1 MQQQLTAPLKRIR
14 IGRNPRTYFDPKALA
29 ELTESIRQ
37 HGVDTPII
45 VRPVVDDDFDYEVI
59 AGGRRYRGAMEA
71 HGEDFAMPIVV
82 KDVDE
87 VEARRIALMEN
98 IQREDLSP
106 AEEARDAAEL
116 LGIQGGDRDMTA
128 KILGWSRSTLDSRLA
143 LLNCSTAVLDALRER
158 KINIAHAE
166 LLAALSK
173 ENQDKVLPVVV
184 AEKRSVA
191 DVRKLVESASCA
203 LASAIFDKADCVGCP
218 HNSSTQAQ
226 MFGEAIGTGN
236 CTNRSCFN
244 DKTEKQ
250 LEATAAGLRD
260 EFQTVRIVR
269 VGDNH
274 TRVQL
279 AVDGP
284 KGVGLEQAKACH
296 ACANYG
302 AAVSGLPES
311 LGKAYRGQCFDTVC
325 NMTKVAA
332 RIQAEKA
339 ATQPE
344 KAEGAKS
351 APAAKSANGTGS
363 KSASAPSSTNP
374 SVTVIAESEKVRA
387 YRVKLWRKALR
398 MDIGMNH
405 ELARQ
410 YLIAIVLSG
419 HARQIDDASFRKF
432 FERIAEGEAP
442 LANLPKAIDAVQ
454 ATTESK
460 QADLMIAMLFA
471 AIEGLDVT
479 NLTQLCKSH
488 KLDLKKHWKLDKEF
502 LELITKSEMTVLA
515 DELGIRAALGENFE
529 KVFAKSK
536 PEVIE
541 ALLKVEGFD
550 YTDKLPKVLKF

>member
-1 MQQQLTAPLKRIR
+1 
-14 IGRNPRTYFDPKALA
+14 
-29 ELTESIRQ
+29 
-37 HGVDTPII
+37 
-45 VRPVVDDDFDYEVI
+45 
-59 AGGRRYRGAMEA
+59 
-71 HGEDFAMPIVV
+71 
-82 KDVDE
+82 
-87 VEARRIALMEN
+87 
-98 IQREDLSP
+98 
-106 AEEARDAAEL
+106 
-116 LGIQGGDRDMTA
+116 
-128 KILGWSRSTLDSRLA
+128 
-143 LLNCSTAVLDALRER
+143 
-158 KINIAHAE
+158 
-166 LLAALSK
+166 
-173 ENQDKVLPVVV
+173 
-184 AEKRSVA
+184 
-191 DVRKLVESASCA
+191 
-203 LASAIFDKADCVGCP
+203 
-218 HNSSTQAQ
+218 
-226 MFGEAIGTGN
+226 
-236 CTNRSCFN
+236 
-244 DKTEKQ
+244 
-250 LEATAAGLRD
+250 LRD

-269 VGDNH
+269 AGDNH

-325 NMTKVAA
+325 NMKKVAA

-339 ATQPE
+339 AKQPE

-351 APAAKSANGTGS
+351 ASVAKGANGTGS
-363 KSASAPSSTNP
+363 KSVSAPSSTNP
-374 SVTVIAESEKVRA
+374 SVTVIAESEKVKA

-398 MDIGMNH
+398 VDIGMNH

-419 HARQIDDASFRKF
+419 HARQIDDSSFRKF

-454 ATTESK
+454 ATNESK

-471 AIEGLDVT
+471 AIEGLDVA

-515 DELGIRAALGENFE
+515 DELGIRAALGENFK

-536 PEVIE
+536 PELIE
-541 ALLKVEGFD
+541 ALLKVDGFD
-550 YTDKLPKVLKF
+550 YAGKLPKVLKL